1 MTLSTEAR
9 RKLLQRRAAVER
21 LERELS
27 EEEEQLARERHADVV
42 DLASARAPGPVLE
55 TLHHAQREE
64 LRDID
69 AALGRIEAGTY
80 GFCESCGRSIGR
92 PRLRAIP
99 ATRTCLACA
108 APMRRAAS

>member
-27 EEEEQLARERHADVV
+27 AEEEQLARERHADVV
-42 DLASARAPGPVLE
+42 DLASAREPVPALE

-64 LRDID
+64 LRDIE
-69 AALGRIEAGTY
+69 AALGRIETGTY

>member
-1 MTLSTEAR
+1 MTISTEAR

-27 EEEEQLARERHADVV
+27 DEEEQLTRDRHADVV
-42 DLASARAPGPVLE
+42 DLASVRAPGPVLE

-64 LRDID
+64 LRDIE
-69 AALGRIEAGTY
+69 AALRRIDAGTY
-80 GFCESCGRSIGR
+80 GACESCGRLIGR

-99 ATRTCLACA
+99 SARSCLACA
-108 APMRRAAS
+108 APARRVAT